1 MTRKKLLRVTVAISA
16 LTLALAA
23 CGQREAPGSAGTG
36 GGGGGDSGGQGTKV
50 AFVPKLVGIPYFE
63 AMKTGG
69 DQAATELG
77 VQFIY
82 QGDTTADPAKQAE
95 IINSLVQQKVTVL
108 AVAPN
113 DPAAVAP
120 LLKRAADAGIKVM
133 TSDTD
138 APDSVREVFV
148 NQAEDTAIGETTA
161 EALASQMGGE
171 GKWAIVSCGQTA
183 QNLNAWIDI
192 EKRHIQS
199 KYPNMELVDT
209 VYAGED
215 QAKSVQLA
223 KDLMTAHPDLKGL
236 IGQCSVS
243 APGVAQAVTELDK
256 IGKVFTTG
264 VSTPS
269 SMKEYIKS
277 GAQAKTVLWDV
288 NKLGFLTV
296 WAGKQLAEGKTF
308 QATNE
313 VPTVGQVKYDA
324 AKKMLVLGPPMVF
337 DKDNVDQYSF

>member
-1 MTRKKLLRVTVAISA
+1 MTGKRLLHVVVAMCA
-16 LTLALAA
+16 LMLVLAA
-23 CGQREAPGSAGTG
+23 CGEKEAPGGATG
-36 GGGGGDSGGQGTKV
+36 GGGGDNTTKV

-69 DQAATELG
+69 DQAAKDLS

-95 IINSLVQQKVTVL
+95 IINSLIQQKVSAL

-113 DPAAVAP
+113 DPAAIAP
-120 LLKRAADAGIKVM
+120 LLKRAADAGIKVL

-148 NQAEDTAIGETTA
+148 NQAEDQAIGETTA
-161 EALASQMGGE
+161 EALASQMGGS

-183 QNLNAWIDI
+183 QNLNAWIGI
-192 EKRHIQS
+192 EKKYIS
-199 KYPNMELVDT
+199 GKYPNMQLVDT

-223 KDLMTAHPDLKGL
+223 KDLMTANPDLKGL

-243 APGVAQAVTELDK
+243 APGVAQAVTELNK
-256 IGKVFTTG
+256 TGKVFTTG
-264 VSTPS
+264 ISTPS
-269 SMKEYIKS
+269 SMKEYVKS
-277 GAQAKTVLWDV
+277 GAAAKVVLWDV
-288 NKLGFLTV
+288 TKLGFLTV
-296 WAGKQLAEGKTF
+296 WAGQQLVDGKSF
-308 QATNE
+308 QAEND
-313 VPTVGQVKYDA
+313 VPTVGKVKYVAD
-324 AKKMLVLGPPMVF
+324 KKMLVLGPPLVF
-337 DKDNVDQYSF
+337 TKENVDQYNF

>member
-1 MTRKKLLRVTVAISA
+1 MTGKRLLHVVVAMCA
-16 LTLALAA
+16 LMLVLAA
-23 CGQREAPGSAGTG
+23 CGEKEAPGGATG
-36 GGGGGDSGGQGTKV
+36 GGGGDNTTKV

-69 DQAATELG
+69 DQAAKDLS

-95 IINSLVQQKVTVL
+95 IINSLIQQKVSAL

-113 DPAAVAP
+113 DPAAIAP
-120 LLKRAADAGIKVM
+120 LLKRAADAGIKVL

-148 NQAEDTAIGETTA
+148 NQAEDQAIGETTA
-161 EALASQMGGE
+161 EALASQMGGS

-183 QNLNAWIDI
+183 QNLNAWIGI
-192 EKRHIQS
+192 EKKYIS
-199 KYPNMELVDT
+199 GKYPNMQLVDT

-223 KDLMTAHPDLKGL
+223 KDLMTANPDLKGL

-243 APGVAQAVTELDK
+243 APGVAQAVTELK
-256 IGKVFTTG
+256 KVGKVFTTG
-264 VSTPS
+264 ISTPS

-277 GAQAKTVLWDV
+277 GAAAKVVLWDV
-288 NKLGFLTV
+288 TKLGFLTV
-296 WAGKQLAEGKTF
+296 WAGQQLVDGKSF
-308 QATNE
+308 QAE
-313 VPTVGQVKYDA
+313 IDVPTVGMVKYVD
-324 AKKMLVLGPPMVF
+324 AKKMLVLGPPLVF
-337 DKDNVDQYSF
+337 TKENVDQYNF

>member
-1 MTRKKLLRVTVAISA
+1 MTGRRLLRVVVAMCA
-16 LTLALAA
+16 LLALAA
-23 CGQREAPGSAGTG
+23 CGQKEAPGGAAG
-36 GGGGGDSGGQGTKV
+36 GGGGQEVKV

-63 AMKTGG
+63 AMKQGG
-69 DQAATELG
+69 DQAAKDLG

-95 IINSLVQQKVTVL
+95 IINSLVQQKVSVL

-113 DPAAVAP
+113 DPAAIAP

-148 NQAEDTAIGETTA
+148 NQAEDQAIGEATA
-161 EALASQMGGE
+161 EALASQMGGQ

-183 QNLNAWIDI
+183 QNLNNWIGI
-192 EKRHIQS
+192 EKKYISS
-199 KYPNMELVDT
+199 KYPGMQLVDT

-223 KDLMTAHPDLKGL
+223 KDLMAAHSDLKGL

-243 APGVAQAVTELDK
+243 APGVAQAVTEVNK
-256 IGKVFTTG
+256 VGKVFTTG
-264 VSTPS
+264 ISTPS

-296 WAGKQLAEGKTF
+296 WAGQQLAQGKSF

-313 VPTVGQVKYDA
+313 VPTVGQVKFDA
-324 AKKMLVLGPPMVF
+324 AKKMLVLGPPLVF
-337 DKDNVDQYSF
+337 TKENVDQYSF

>member
-1 MTRKKLLRVTVAISA
+1 MTGKRLLRVVVALCA
-16 LTLALAA
+16 AVALAA
-23 CGQREAPGSAGTG
+23 CGQKEAPSSG
-36 GGGGGDSGGQGTKV
+36 GGGGGGGQATKI

-63 AMKTGG
+63 AMKVGG
-69 DQAATELG
+69 ELAAKDLG

-95 IINSLVQQKVTVL
+95 IINSLIQQKVTVL

-113 DPAAVAP
+113 DPAAIAP

-138 APDSVREVFV
+138 APDSVRQVFV
-148 NQAEDTAIGETTA
+148 NQAEDQAIGESTA
-161 EALASQMGGE
+161 EALASQMGGQ

-183 QNLNAWIDI
+183 QNLNNWIGI
-192 EKRHIQS
+192 EKKYIS
-199 KYPNMELVDT
+199 GKYPGMQLVDT

-223 KDLMTAHPDLKGL
+223 KDLMAAHPDLKGL

-243 APGVAQAVTELDK
+243 APGVAQAVTEVNK

-264 VSTPS
+264 ISTPS
-269 SMKEYIKS
+269 SMKQYIKS
-277 GAQAKTVLWDV
+277 GAQSKTVLWDV
-288 NKLGFLTV
+288 TKLGYLTV
-296 WAGKQLAEGKTF
+296 WAGQQLAQGKSF
-308 QATNE
+308 QATND
-313 VPTVGQVKYDA
+313 VPNVGQVKYDA
-324 AKKMLVLGPPMVF
+324 AKKMLVLGPPLVF
-337 DKDNVDQYSF
+337 TKENVDKYSF

>member
-1 MTRKKLLRVTVAISA
+1 MTGNRLLRVLVATCA
-16 LTLALAA
+16 LALALAA
-23 CGQREAPGSAGTG
+23 CGKKEAPGAAG
-36 GGGGGDSGGQGTKV
+36 GGGGGGGQAVKV

-69 DQAATELG
+69 DKAAKDLG

-95 IINSLVQQKVTVL
+95 IINSLIQQKVTVL

-113 DPAAVAP
+113 DPAAIAP
-120 LLKRAADAGIKVM
+120 LLKRAADAGIKVI

-138 APDSVREVFV
+138 APDSVRQVFV
-148 NQAEDTAIGETTA
+148 NQAEDKSIGEATA
-161 EALASQMGGE
+161 EALASQMGGQ

-183 QNLNAWIDI
+183 QNLNAWIGI
-192 EKRHIQS
+192 EKSYIKG
-199 KYPNMELVDT
+199 KYPGMQLVDT

-243 APGVAQAVTELDK
+243 APGVAQAVTELNK
-256 IGKVFTTG
+256 VGKVFTTG

-269 SMKEYIKS
+269 SMKQYIKS
-277 GAQAKTVLWDV
+277 GAQSKTVLWDV
-288 NKLGFLTV
+288 TKLGYLTV
-296 WAGKQLAEGKTF
+296 WAGQQLAQGKSF
-308 QATNE
+308 QPTND
-313 VPTVGQVKYDA
+313 VPNVGQVKYDA
-324 AKKMLVLGPPMVF
+324 SKKMLVLGPPLVF
-337 DKDNVDQYSF
+337 TKENVDQYDF

>member
-1 MTRKKLLRVTVAISA
+1 MTGKRLLRVLVAMFA

-23 CGQREAPGSAGTG
+23 CGQREAPGGAA
-36 GGGGGDSGGQGTKV
+36 GGGGDQAVKV

-63 AMKTGG
+63 AMKVGG
-69 DQAATELG
+69 DQAAKDLG

-95 IINSLVQQKVTVL
+95 IINSLIQQKVTVL

-113 DPAAVAP
+113 DPAAIAP

-148 NQAEDTAIGETTA
+148 NQAEDQAIGEATA
-161 EALASQMGGE
+161 EALASQMGGQ

-183 QNLNAWIDI
+183 QNLNNWIAI
-192 EKRHIQS
+192 EKKYISS
-199 KYPNMELVDT
+199 KYPGMQLVDT

-243 APGVAQAVTELDK
+243 APGVAQAVTELNKVD
-256 IGKVFTTG
+256 KVFTTG

-288 NKLGFLTV
+288 TKLGFLTV
-296 WAGKQLAEGKTF
+296 WAGQQLAQGKSF
-308 QATNE
+308 QPTND

-324 AKKMLVLGPPMVF
+324 SKKMLVLGPPLVF
-337 DKDNVDQYSF
+337 TKENVDQYSF

>member
-1 MTRKKLLRVTVAISA
+1 MTRGRLLRVVVALCA
-16 LTLALAA
+16 LLALAA
-23 CGQREAPGSAGTG
+23 CGQKEAPGGA
-36 GGGGGDSGGQGTKV
+36 GGGGGDQAVKV

-69 DQAATELG
+69 ELAAKELG

-95 IINSLVQQKVTVL
+95 IINSLIQQKVTVL

-113 DPAAVAP
+113 DPAAIAP

-138 APDSVREVFV
+138 APDSVRQVFV
-148 NQAEDTAIGETTA
+148 NQAEDQAIGEATA
-161 EALASQMGGE
+161 EALASQMGGQ

-183 QNLNAWIDI
+183 QNLNNWIGI
-192 EKRHIQS
+192 EKKHISS
-199 KYPNMELVDT
+199 KYPGMELVDT

-223 KDLMTAHPDLKGL
+223 KDLMAAHPDLKGL

-243 APGVAQAVTELDK
+243 APGVAQAVTEVNK
-256 IGKVFTTG
+256 VGKVFTTG
-264 VSTPS
+264 ISTPS

-296 WAGKQLAEGKTF
+296 WAGQQLAQGKSF
-308 QATNE
+308 QPMND
-313 VPTVGQVKYDA
+313 VPDVGQVKYDA
-324 AKKMLVLGPPMVF
+324 AKKMLVLGPPLVF
-337 DKDNVDQYSF
+337 TKDNVDQYDF

>member
-1 MTRKKLLRVTVAISA
+1 MTRKRLLRAVVAMGA
-16 LTLALAA
+16 LTIALAA
-23 CGQREAPGSAGTG
+23 CGQKDAPGGAGSG
-36 GGGGGDSGGQGTKV
+36 GTADSGGQAIKV

-69 DQAATELG
+69 DQAAKDLG

-113 DPAAVAP
+113 DPAAIAP

-148 NQAEDTAIGETTA
+148 NQAEDTAIGEATA

-192 EKRHIQS
+192 EKQYIES
-199 KYPNMELVDT
+199 KYPKMELVDT

-223 KDLMTAHPDLKGL
+223 KDLLTAHSDLKGL

-256 IGKVFTTG
+256 VGKVFTTG

-296 WAGKQLAEGKTF
+296 WAGQQLAQGKTF
-308 QATNE
+308 QPTNQ
-313 VPTVGQVKYDA
+313 VPGIGEVKYDA
-324 AKKMLVLGPPMVF
+324 AKKSLILGPPMVF
-337 DKDNVDQYSF
+337 DADNVDQYSF

>member
-1 MTRKKLLRVTVAISA
+1 MTGKRLLRVVVALCA
-16 LTLALAA
+16 AVALAA
-23 CGQREAPGSAGTG
+23 CGQKEAPSSG
-36 GGGGGDSGGQGTKV
+36 GGGGGGGQATKI

-63 AMKTGG
+63 AMKVGG
-69 DQAATELG
+69 ELAAKDLG

-95 IINSLVQQKVTVL
+95 IINSLIQQKVTVL

-113 DPAAVAP
+113 DPAAIAP

-138 APDSVREVFV
+138 APDSVRQVFV
-148 NQAEDTAIGETTA
+148 NQAEDQAIGESTA
-161 EALASQMGGE
+161 EALASQMGGQ

-183 QNLNAWIDI
+183 QNLNNWIGI
-192 EKRHIQS
+192 EKKYIS
-199 KYPNMELVDT
+199 GKYPGMQLVDT

-215 QAKSVQLA
+215 QAKSAQLA
-223 KDLMTAHPDLKGL
+223 KDLMAAHPDLKGL

-243 APGVAQAVTELDK
+243 APGVAQAVTEVNK

-264 VSTPS
+264 ISTPS
-269 SMKEYIKS
+269 SMKQYIKS

-296 WAGKQLAEGKTF
+296 WAGQQLAQGKSF
-308 QATNE
+308 QPTTD
-313 VPTVGQVKYDA
+313 VPDVGQVKYDA
-324 AKKMLVLGPPMVF
+324 AKKMLVLGPPLVF
-337 DKDNVDQYSF
+337 TKENVDQYDF

>member
-1 MTRKKLLRVTVAISA
+1 MTGKRLLHVVVAMCA
-16 LTLALAA
+16 LMLVLAA
-23 CGQREAPGSAGTG
+23 CGEKEAPGGATG
-36 GGGGGDSGGQGTKV
+36 GGGGDNTTKV

-69 DQAATELG
+69 DQAAKDLS

-95 IINSLVQQKVTVL
+95 IINSLIQQKVSAL

-113 DPAAVAP
+113 DPAAIAP
-120 LLKRAADAGIKVM
+120 LLKRAADAGIKVL

-148 NQAEDTAIGETTA
+148 NQAEDQAIGETTA
-161 EALASQMGGE
+161 EALASQMGGS

-183 QNLNAWIDI
+183 QNLNAWIGI
-192 EKRHIQS
+192 EKKYIS
-199 KYPNMELVDT
+199 GKYPNMQLVDT

-223 KDLMTAHPDLKGL
+223 KDLMTANPDLKGL

-243 APGVAQAVTELDK
+243 APGVAQAVTELNK
-256 IGKVFTTG
+256 TGKVFTTG
-264 VSTPS
+264 ISTPS
-269 SMKEYIKS
+269 SMKEYVKS
-277 GAQAKTVLWDV
+277 GAAAKVVLWDV
-288 NKLGFLTV
+288 TKLGFLTV
-296 WAGKQLAEGKTF
+296 WAGQQLVDGKSF
-308 QATNE
+308 QAEND
-313 VPTVGQVKYDA
+313 VPTVGKVKYVD
-324 AKKMLVLGPPMVF
+324 AKKMLVLGPPLVF
-337 DKDNVDQYSF
+337 TKENVDQYNF

>member
-1 MTRKKLLRVTVAISA
+1 MTGKRLLRVVVALCA
-16 LTLALAA
+16 AVALAA
-23 CGQREAPGSAGTG
+23 CGQKEAPSSG
-36 GGGGGDSGGQGTKV
+36 GGGGGGGQATKI

-63 AMKTGG
+63 AMKVGG
-69 DQAATELG
+69 ELAAKDLG

-95 IINSLVQQKVTVL
+95 IINSLIQQKVTVL

-113 DPAAVAP
+113 DPAAIAP

-138 APDSVREVFV
+138 APDSVRQVFV
-148 NQAEDTAIGETTA
+148 NQAEDQAIGESTA
-161 EALASQMGGE
+161 EALASQMGGQ

-183 QNLNAWIDI
+183 QNLNNWIGI
-192 EKRHIQS
+192 EKKYIS
-199 KYPNMELVDT
+199 GKYPGMQLVDT

-215 QAKSVQLA
+215 QAKSAQLA
-223 KDLMTAHPDLKGL
+223 KDLMAAHPDLKGL

-243 APGVAQAVTELDK
+243 APGVAQAVTEVNK

-264 VSTPS
+264 ISTPS
-269 SMKEYIKS
+269 SMKQYIKS

-296 WAGKQLAEGKTF
+296 WAGQQLAQGKSF
-308 QATNE
+308 QPMNDVAD
-313 VPTVGQVKYDA
+313 VGQVKYDA
-324 AKKMLVLGPPMVF
+324 AKKMLVLGPPLVF
-337 DKDNVDQYSF
+337 TKQNVDQYDF

>member
-1 MTRKKLLRVTVAISA
+1 MTGKRLLRVVVALCA
-16 LTLALAA
+16 AVALAA
-23 CGQREAPGSAGTG
+23 CGQKEAPSSG
-36 GGGGGDSGGQGTKV
+36 GGGGGGGQATKI

-63 AMKTGG
+63 AMKVGG
-69 DQAATELG
+69 ELAAKDLG

-95 IINSLVQQKVTVL
+95 IINSLIQQKVTVL

-113 DPAAVAP
+113 DPAAIAP

-138 APDSVREVFV
+138 APGSVRQVFV
-148 NQAEDTAIGETTA
+148 NQAEDQAIGESTA
-161 EALASQMGGE
+161 EALASQMGGQ

-183 QNLNAWIDI
+183 QNLNNWIGI
-192 EKRHIQS
+192 EKKYIS
-199 KYPNMELVDT
+199 GKYPGMQLVDT

-215 QAKSVQLA
+215 QAKSAQLA
-223 KDLMTAHPDLKGL
+223 KDLMAAHPDLKGL

-243 APGVAQAVTELDK
+243 APGVAQAVTEVNK

-264 VSTPS
+264 ISTPS
-269 SMKEYIKS
+269 SMKQYIKS

-296 WAGKQLAEGKTF
+296 WAGQQLAQGKSF
-308 QATNE
+308 QPMNDVAD
-313 VPTVGQVKYDA
+313 VGQVKYDA
-324 AKKMLVLGPPMVF
+324 AKKMLVLGPPLVF
-337 DKDNVDQYSF
+337 TKQNVDQYDF

>member
-1 MTRKKLLRVTVAISA
+1 MTGRRLLRVVVAMCA
-16 LTLALAA
+16 LLALAA
-23 CGQREAPGSAGTG
+23 CGQKEAPGGAAG
-36 GGGGGDSGGQGTKV
+36 GGGGQEVKV

-63 AMKTGG
+63 AMKQGG
-69 DQAATELG
+69 DQAAKDLG

-95 IINSLVQQKVTVL
+95 IINSLVQQKVSVL

-113 DPAAVAP
+113 DPAAIAP

-148 NQAEDTAIGETTA
+148 NQAEDQAIGEATA
-161 EALASQMGGE
+161 EALASQMGGQ

-183 QNLNAWIDI
+183 QNLNNWIGI
-192 EKRHIQS
+192 EKKYITS
-199 KYPNMELVDT
+199 KYPGMQLVDT

-223 KDLMTAHPDLKGL
+223 KDLMAAHSDLKGL

-243 APGVAQAVTELDK
+243 APGVAQAVTEVNK
-256 IGKVFTTG
+256 VGKVFTTG
-264 VSTPS
+264 ISTPS

-296 WAGKQLAEGKTF
+296 WAGQQLAQGKSF

-313 VPTVGQVKYDA
+313 VPTVGQVKFDA
-324 AKKMLVLGPPMVF
+324 AKKMLVLGPPLVF
-337 DKDNVDQYSF
+337 TKENVDQYSF

>member
-1 MTRKKLLRVTVAISA
+1 VR
-16 LTLALAA
+16 
-23 CGQREAPGSAGTG
+23 
-36 GGGGGDSGGQGTKV
+36 V

-69 DQAATELG
+69 DKAAKALG

-95 IINSLVQQKVTVL
+95 IINSLIQQKVTVL

-113 DPAAVAP
+113 DPAAIAP
-120 LLKRAADAGIKVM
+120 LLKRAADAGIKVI

-138 APDSVREVFV
+138 APDSVRQVFV
-148 NQAEDTAIGETTA
+148 NQAEDKSIGEATA
-161 EALASQMGGE
+161 EALASQMGGQ

-183 QNLNAWIDI
+183 QNLNAWIGI
-192 EKRHIQS
+192 EKSYIKG
-199 KYPNMELVDT
+199 KYPGMQLVDT

-243 APGVAQAVTELDK
+243 APGVAQAVTELNK
-256 IGKVFTTG
+256 VGKVFTTG

-269 SMKEYIKS
+269 SMKQYIKS
-277 GAQAKTVLWDV
+277 GAQSKTVLWDV
-288 NKLGFLTV
+288 TKLGYLTV
-296 WAGKQLAEGKTF
+296 WAGQQLAQGKSF
-308 QATNE
+308 QPTND
-313 VPTVGQVKYDA
+313 VPNVGQVKYDA
-324 AKKMLVLGPPMVF
+324 SKKMLVLGPPLVF
-337 DKDNVDQYSF
+337 TKENVDQYSF

>member
-1 MTRKKLLRVTVAISA
+1 MTGRRLLRVVVAMCA
-16 LTLALAA
+16 LLALAA
-23 CGQREAPGSAGTG
+23 CGQKEAPGGAAG
-36 GGGGGDSGGQGTKV
+36 GGGGGQDVKV

-63 AMKTGG
+63 AMKQGG
-69 DQAATELG
+69 DQAAKDLG

-113 DPAAVAP
+113 DPAAIAP

-148 NQAEDTAIGETTA
+148 NQAEDQAIGESTA
-161 EALASQMGGE
+161 EALASQMGGQ

-183 QNLNAWIDI
+183 QNLNNWIGI
-192 EKRHIQS
+192 EKKYISS
-199 KYPNMELVDT
+199 KYPGMQLVDT

-223 KDLMTAHPDLKGL
+223 KDLMAAHSDLKGL

-243 APGVAQAVTELDK
+243 APGVAQAVTEVNK
-256 IGKVFTTG
+256 VGKVFTTG
-264 VSTPS
+264 ISTPS

-296 WAGKQLAEGKTF
+296 WAGQQLAQGKSF
-308 QATNE
+308 QATND
-313 VPTVGQVKYDA
+313 VPTVGQVKFDA
-324 AKKMLVLGPPMVF
+324 AKKMLVLGPPLVF
-337 DKDNVDQYSF
+337 TKENVDQYSF

>member
-1 MTRKKLLRVTVAISA
+1 MTGKRLLHVVVAMCA
-16 LTLALAA
+16 LMLVLAA
-23 CGQREAPGSAGTG
+23 CGEKEAPGGATG
-36 GGGGGDSGGQGTKV
+36 GGGGDNTTKV

-69 DQAATELG
+69 DQAAKDLS

-95 IINSLVQQKVTVL
+95 IINSLIQQKVSAL

-113 DPAAVAP
+113 DPAAIAP
-120 LLKRAADAGIKVM
+120 LLKRAADAGIKVL

-148 NQAEDTAIGETTA
+148 NQAEDQAIGETTA
-161 EALASQMGGE
+161 EALASQMGGS

-183 QNLNAWIDI
+183 QNLNAWIGI
-192 EKRHIQS
+192 EKKYIS
-199 KYPNMELVDT
+199 GKYPNMQLVDT

-223 KDLMTAHPDLKGL
+223 KDLMTANPDLKGL

-243 APGVAQAVTELDK
+243 APGVAQAVTELK
-256 IGKVFTTG
+256 KVGKVFTTG
-264 VSTPS
+264 ISTPS

-277 GAQAKTVLWDV
+277 GAAAKVVLWDV
-288 NKLGFLTV
+288 TKLGFLTV
-296 WAGKQLAEGKTF
+296 WAGQQLVDGKSF
-308 QATNE
+308 QAEND
-313 VPTVGQVKYDA
+313 VPTVGKVKYVD
-324 AKKMLVLGPPMVF
+324 AKKMLVLGPPLVF
-337 DKDNVDQYSF
+337 TKENVDQYNF

>member
-1 MTRKKLLRVTVAISA
+1 MTAERLLRVVVALCA
-16 LTLALAA
+16 VVALAA
-23 CGQREAPGSAGTG
+23 CGQKEAPSG
-36 GGGGGDSGGQGTKV
+36 GGGGGGGGGNETKV

-63 AMKTGG
+63 AMKAGG
-69 DQAATELG
+69 DQAAKDLG

-113 DPAAVAP
+113 DPAAIAP

-138 APDSVREVFV
+138 APDSVRQVFV
-148 NQAEDTAIGETTA
+148 NQAEDHAIGESTA
-161 EALASQMGGE
+161 EALASQMGGQ

-183 QNLNAWIDI
+183 QNLNNWIGI
-192 EKRHIQS
+192 EKKYISS
-199 KYPNMELVDT
+199 KYPGMQLVDT

-223 KDLMTAHPDLKGL
+223 KDLMAAHPDLKGL

-243 APGVAQAVTELDK
+243 APGVAQAVTEVNK

-264 VSTPS
+264 ISTPS
-269 SMKEYIKS
+269 SMKQYIKS
-277 GAQAKTVLWDV
+277 GAQSKTVLWDV
-288 NKLGFLTV
+288 TKLGYLTV
-296 WAGKQLAEGKTF
+296 WAGQQLAQGKSF
-308 QATNE
+308 QATND
-313 VPTVGQVKYDA
+313 VPNVGQVKYDA
-324 AKKMLVLGPPMVF
+324 AKKMLILGPPLVF
-337 DKDNVDQYSF
+337 TKDNVDKYSF

>member
-1 MTRKKLLRVTVAISA
+1 MTGRRLLRVVVAMCA
-16 LTLALAA
+16 LLALAA
-23 CGQREAPGSAGTG
+23 CGQKEAPGGAA
-36 GGGGGDSGGQGTKV
+36 GGGGDQEVKV

-63 AMKTGG
+63 AMKQGG
-69 DQAATELG
+69 DQAAKDLG

-95 IINSLVQQKVTVL
+95 IINSLVQQKVSVL

-113 DPAAVAP
+113 DPAAIAP

-148 NQAEDTAIGETTA
+148 NQAEDQAIGEATA
-161 EALASQMGGE
+161 EALASQMGGQ

-183 QNLNAWIDI
+183 QNLNNWIGI
-192 EKRHIQS
+192 EKKYISS
-199 KYPNMELVDT
+199 KYPGMQLVDT

-223 KDLMTAHPDLKGL
+223 KDLMAAHSDLKGL

-243 APGVAQAVTELDK
+243 APGVAQAVTEVNK
-256 IGKVFTTG
+256 VGKVFTTG
-264 VSTPS
+264 ISTPS

-296 WAGKQLAEGKTF
+296 WAGQQLAQGKSF

-313 VPTVGQVKYDA
+313 VPTVGQVKFDA
-324 AKKMLVLGPPMVF
+324 AKKMLVLGPPLVF
-337 DKDNVDQYSF
+337 TKENVDQYSF

>member
-1 MTRKKLLRVTVAISA
+1 MTGKRLLRVVVALCA
-16 LTLALAA
+16 AVALAA
-23 CGQREAPGSAGTG
+23 CGQKEAPSSG
-36 GGGGGDSGGQGTKV
+36 GGGGGGGQATKI

-63 AMKTGG
+63 AMKVGG
-69 DQAATELG
+69 ELAAKDLG

-95 IINSLVQQKVTVL
+95 IINSLIQQKVTVL

-113 DPAAVAP
+113 DPAAIAP

-138 APDSVREVFV
+138 APDSVRQVFV
-148 NQAEDTAIGETTA
+148 NQAEDQAIGESTA
-161 EALASQMGGE
+161 EALASQMGGQ

-183 QNLNAWIDI
+183 QNLNNWIGI
-192 EKRHIQS
+192 EKKYIS
-199 KYPNMELVDT
+199 GKYPGMQLVDT

-215 QAKSVQLA
+215 QAKSAQLA
-223 KDLMTAHPDLKGL
+223 KDLMAAHPDLKGL

-243 APGVAQAVTELDK
+243 APGVAQAVTEVNK

-264 VSTPS
+264 ISTPS
-269 SMKEYIKS
+269 SMKQYIKS

-296 WAGKQLAEGKTF
+296 WAGQQLAQGKSF
-308 QATNE
+308 QPMNDVAD
-313 VPTVGQVKYDA
+313 VGQVKYDA
-324 AKKMLVLGPPMVF
+324 AKKMLVLGPPLVF
-337 DKDNVDQYSF
+337 TKENVDQYDF